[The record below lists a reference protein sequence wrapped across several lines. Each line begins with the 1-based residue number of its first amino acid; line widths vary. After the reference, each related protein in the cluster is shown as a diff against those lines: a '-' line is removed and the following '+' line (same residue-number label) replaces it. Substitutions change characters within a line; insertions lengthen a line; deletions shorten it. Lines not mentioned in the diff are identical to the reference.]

1 MKYLF
6 SSLLAILFW
15 GSCKENVSRD
25 SNCDRA
31 YISYFQNHT
40 VMLEKV
46 YGNRNDLL
54 KNSKIDTSKIYIQR
68 MENTGFLG
76 VTRKINSVKFE
87 DINYPSF
94 IVKRED
100 CLVGDMNYKEIIS
113 YPNGDKDTLNIVYL
127 QGSNPS
133 LAAKCIVRCSENSKF
148 GAGIDIIKNGKSVFK
163 NPEYT
168 SLSTE
173 YKLIKL

>member
-6 SSLLAILFW
+6 SSLLSILFFE
-15 GSCKENVSRD
+15 SCKENVSRD

-46 YGNRNDLL
+46 DGNGNDFF
-54 KNSKIDTSKIYIQR
+54 KNSKIDTSKIYIQK

-76 VTRKINSVKFE
+76 KSRKMNSIKFE
-87 DINYPSF
+87 GINYPSF
-94 IVKRED
+94 SVKRED

-113 YPNGDKDTLNIVYL
+113 YPNGDKDTLDIMYL
-127 QGSNPS
+127 QGSEPS
-133 LAAKCIVRCSENSKF
+133 LAAKCIVKCSENSKF
-148 GAGIDIIKNGKSVFK
+148 GAGIEIKRNGKSVFK
-163 NPEYT
+163 KPEYT

-173 YKLIKL
+173 YKLITL